1 MILYIRGTSAG
12 VVQRLV
18 RGLAK
23 AETWVRFPSLA
34 PNEFYTIN
42 LVLFFMYLK
51 FEPTSLAL
59 VRVILK
65 TDNIFS
71 KKIPSNC
78 D

>member
-1 MILYIRGTSAG
+1 MHLEKTSAG

-34 PNEFYTIN
+34 PNEFNTIN
-42 LVLFFMYLK
+42 LVFFIYLK
-51 FEPTSLAL
+51 FEPTSLAF